1 MTSVMLATLSA
12 LVWGVADYS
21 GGRASSRVSALGV
34 TVVSQLLGLP
44 LLVLCLL
51 LIPGVAAGPDLAWG
65 ASAGLAGVLG
75 IIALYRSLSTGAMA
89 VAAPTTAVTAALI
102 PMAYGLAIGERPS
115 ANALVG
121 VVCAVLAIGLVSL
134 GPGGTGRVNKEVVG
148 LALLSGA
155 FFGVFF
161 ILLAKS
167 SDESGMWP
175 LAAARAASI
184 SLALVLVFSRGVSLR
199 LPRSVLG
206 WVAAAGVGDI
216 AANALY
222 LVAARDGLIS
232 VVAPISSLYPVST
245 VLCALVLDGERVR
258 PVQLAGLGLAA
269 AALVLTAV

>member
-21 GGRASSRVSALGV
+21 GGRASSRVSALSV

-44 LLVLCLL
+44 VLVLCLL
-51 LIPGVAAGPDLAWG
+51 LIPGVATGTDLAWG

-89 VAAPTTAVTAALI
+89 VAAPTTAVTAAVV
-102 PMAYGLAIGERPS
+102 PMAYGLASGERPS
-115 ANALVG
+115 VNALVG

-134 GPGGTGRVNKEVVG
+134 GPGGTGRVNTEVVG

-155 FFGVFF
+155 LFGVFF

-184 SLALVLVFSRGVSLR
+184 SLGLVLVFGRGVSLR
-199 LPRSVLG
+199 LPRPLLG
-206 WVAAAGVGDI
+206 WVATAGVGDI

-222 LVAARDGLIS
+222 LIAARDGLIS

>member
-44 LLVLCLL
+44 LLMLCLL

-102 PMAYGLAIGERPS
+102 PMAYGLAVGERPS

-184 SLALVLVFSRGVSLR
+184 SLALVLVFSRGVSMR

>member
-21 GGRASSRVSALGV
+21 GGRASSRVSALSV

-44 LLVLCLL
+44 VLVLCLL
-51 LIPGVAAGPDLAWG
+51 LIPGVPLATDLAWG

-89 VAAPTTAVTAALI
+89 VAAPTTAVTAAVV
-102 PMAYGLAIGERPS
+102 PMAYGLASGERPS

-134 GPGGTGRVNKEVVG
+134 GPGGTGRVNTEVVG

-184 SLALVLVFSRGVSLR
+184 SLGLVLVFSRGVSLR
-199 LPRSVLG
+199 LPRPLLG
-206 WVAAAGVGDI
+206 WVATAGVGDI

-222 LVAARDGLIS
+222 LIAARDGLIS

>member
-1 MTSVMLATLSA
+1 MTSVMLAMLSA

-34 TVVSQLLGLP
+34 TVVSQLMGLP

-51 LIPGVAAGPDLAWG
+51 LVPGVATGPDLAWG

-89 VAAPTTAVTAALI
+89 VAAPITAVTAALI

-115 ANALVG
+115 VNAMFG

-134 GPGGTGRVNKEVVG
+134 GPGGTGRVNTEVVG
-148 LALLSGA
+148 LSLLSGA